1 MYRELVEVNPDR
13 NRFGLAVSLDA
24 LGVALYEMGR
34 AADALAAAEEA
45 VALFRELA
53 DTRPERYRRELAEA
67 LAHLTKILVAVG
79 RHAEADAARENAA
92 SLGHPIE
99 PS

>member
-1 MYRELVEVNPDR
+1 
-13 NRFGLAVSLDA
+13 
-24 LGVALYEMGR
+24 
-34 AADALAAAEEA
+34 
-45 VALFRELA
+45 LA